1 MSFCGGYASGLL
13 SSNVIVESSESL
25 YGWSATNLQFEWH
38 HCFSSHC
45 VSWDG
50 WQTQG
55 EPRQCMC
62 SYICTVFPLKMITS
76 NFYMEECGCL
86 PVVEGMKRVLRREGG
101 REFLLSP
108 EYILGQVNE
117 LVGLDVRGIIEFGS
131 FYAKAGLP
139 RPVITDLDIAR
150 YHPERPD
157 PWGTRSSDQF
167 ESEVDYECERRM
179 TRNGVASFLGGY
191 DDHQQRES

>member
-1 MSFCGGYASGLL
+1 M
-13 SSNVIVESSESL
+13 
-25 YGWSATNLQFEWH
+25 
-38 HCFSSHC
+38 
-45 VSWDG
+45 
-50 WQTQG
+50 
-55 EPRQCMC
+55 
-62 SYICTVFPLKMITS
+62 
-76 NFYMEECGCL
+76 

-117 LVGLDVRGIIEFGS
+117 LVGFVRGIIEFGS

-157 PWGTRSSDQF
+157 PWAMRFLDQF
-167 ESEVDYECERRM
+167 ESEAYYECERRR